1 MSAEPTQC
9 ALWHVGVCTQNR
21 AIFARVQSQFW
32 LQACPIMESKTAL
45 ASSLVAFV
53 QRFVSNLGG
62 GGFIGHDRALITP
75 CGNIALAKSPGRL
88 VPRPLGSIHK
98 LLVDQVSMEKPGRE
112 TRPSNATAKWRD

>member
-1 MSAEPTQC
+1 
-9 ALWHVGVCTQNR
+9 
-21 AIFARVQSQFW
+21 
-32 LQACPIMESKTAL
+32 MESKAAL